1 MDKKIIWQNRAS
13 RPTRTF
19 LQPLAVGIA
28 CAVFI
33 GLVLIMGLMD
43 IRRSERNLT
52 AFLENQGL
60 AIIEVVQRLAQ
71 ENLDALVKLH
81 QQEAEQPYA
90 PLTIE
95 ASASQTWLTTALADL
110 GKEVD
115 NKWKADHLSE
125 SGLKK
130 FAAEKGLW
138 LVAVMN
144 KKGRV
149 VFQNRPL
156 PDDLFPDGGYLPK
169 SPEVTI
175 ELLTELAQMKRIGYI
190 ALQRKDGSGT
200 VIIALG
206 REGLLYWG
214 LKVSVQKAIEKLGEG
229 QKQGL
234 VYMVI
239 MNKTGMVLGSSGRLP
254 EKWKKDEMK
263 T

>member
-1 MDKKIIWQNRAS
+1 
-13 RPTRTF
+13 
-19 LQPLAVGIA
+19 
-28 CAVFI
+28 
-33 GLVLIMGLMD
+33 MD

-71 ENLDALVKLH
+71 ENLNALVQVH
-81 QQEAEQPYA
+81 QRETEQSYA
-90 PLTIE
+90 PLTTE
-95 ASASQTWLTTALADL
+95 VSAPQTWLTAALADL

-156 PDDLFPDGGYLPK
+156 PNDIFSDDRSLP
-169 SPEVTI
+169 
-175 ELLTELAQMKRIGYI
+175 
-190 ALQRKDGSGT
+190 
-200 VIIALG
+200 
-206 REGLLYWG
+206 
-214 LKVSVQKAIEKLGEG
+214 
-229 QKQGL
+229 
-234 VYMVI
+234 
-239 MNKTGMVLGSSGRLP
+239 
-254 EKWKKDEMK
+254 
-263 T
+263 